1 MPELVEYLTYTH
13 TDEPSEEVKSCIV
26 QMSNMLDDEMAEYCK
41 LSYGFENV
49 PKPIDHTVE
58 GFKSDF
64 FSVSDSAVMLLVVD
78 SSPVGYCWWH
88 ATDMYATIH
97 NFYVLNSERR
107 RGYGAALMKA
117 VLSRIE
123 NMHPHNPSVGLDTIP
138 RNIPAQEFYSKLGFM
153 VDCISYR
160 YNFRRAAEAESTA
173 ITIDLESAPMIVL
186 NELYLASIQPST
198 PMVLIR
204 GPDAGKLFNA
214 VWDLAK
220 ETDVFSKHL
229 VVTGPYVLKIR
240 DSWLIATDD
249 ADQEGV
255 DLFRGRNFSSVFS
268 LPGAKDAPK
277 SMELSLLTSKRVGL
291 GRVYNVVPE
300 LNL

>member
-1 MPELVEYLTYTH
+1 MSEIVEYKLYTS
-13 TDEPSEEVKSCIV
+13 TDDPSEEVKSCIV

-41 LSYGFENV
+41 LSYGFENA
-49 PKPIDHTVE
+49 PKPINRTVE
-58 GFKSDF
+58 DFKSDF

-78 SSPVGYCWWH
+78 NSPVGYCWWH

-123 NMHPHNPSVGLDTIP
+123 NRHPRNLSVGLDTIP
-138 RNIPAQEFYSKLGFM
+138 RNVPAQEFYSKLGFR

-160 YNFRRAAEAESTA
+160 YNFQRVAEAKSIA
-173 ITIDLESAPMIVL
+173 IDIDLESTPMIVL
-186 NELYLASIQPST
+186 NELYLASLQPST
-198 PMVLIR
+198 PMVIIR
-204 GPDAGKLFNA
+204 GPDAEKLFRS
-214 VWDLAK
+214 VWDLAR
-220 ETDVFSKHL
+220 ELDVFSKHL
-229 VVTGPYVLKIR
+229 DVRGPNALKMR
-240 DSWLIATDD
+240 DSYLLAYEESDPDD
-249 ADQEGV
+249 V
-255 DLFRGRNFSSVFS
+255 DVFRGRNFASVFS
-268 LPGAKDAPK
+268 LPGSKTATK
-277 SMELSLLTSKRVGL
+277 SMDLSLLSSKRVGL